1 MSGYGH
7 DESAP
12 TPNGLF
18 ATHFVGVCGYFTDC
32 SPRISWYEYG
42 ILGWYAK
49 PKPLRELW
57 EMPSSH
63 STLEDKKMKEK
74 SFKMPLTSVYFF
86 TIFLPLTIYMPFGRR
101 FMLLDSRRPSN
112 ENTPCCAVFVLVS
125 SVVSM
130 PWVFS
135 GVIVTQS
142 VTGFWLSPYSE
153 KYEYPFSLCFFQVLF
168 WGSVILHPWNS
179 GYSSHS
185 QQILP

>member
-1 MSGYGH
+1 METHIWLWKYTFLFMSGYGH

-18 ATHFVGVCGYFTDC
+18 ATHFVGVCGYFTVCFVGISVC
-32 SPRISWYEYG
+32 SLGVCGLFATHFTVRIWYIG
-42 ILGWYAK
+42 VVCKAK
-49 PKPLRELW
+49 TSKGTTKKI
-57 EMPSSH
+57 SSH

-74 SFKMPLTSVYFF
+74 SFKLPLTSVYFF

-130 PWVFS
+130 P
-135 GVIVTQS
+135 
-142 VTGFWLSPYSE
+142 
-153 KYEYPFSLCFFQVLF
+153 
-168 WGSVILHPWNS
+168 
-179 GYSSHS
+179 
-185 QQILP
+185 